1 MYRHELKLVYIT
13 VITNKYTMCKP
24 LIKEEL
30 NVQLFVNLFDLHS
43 KMADLVR

>member
-13 VITNKYTMCKP
+13 VITNKYKMYKP
-24 LIKEEL
+24 LIKEDL
-30 NVQLFVNLFDLHS
+30 NVQLFVNLLDLHS

>member
-13 VITNKYTMCKP
+13 VNTNKYTMYKP
-24 LIKEEL
+24 FIKEEL
-30 NVQLFVNLFDLHS
+30 KVQLFVNLLVLHS